1 MTIGLHRTFFLKKKL
16 KCQVKPAARGSW
28 PLCPTREGSRGT
40 LMVPAGLQ
48 HWLPATGNTAY
59 VLLCTISNS
68 LLLENTVLYKN
79 MTVSLENNIYFFFY

>member
-1 MTIGLHRTFFLKKKL
+1 MTIGLHRTFFLKKKIKVSGETSCTGL
-16 KCQVKPAARGSW
+16 TATVPHTGGQPGHTHGPCWLA
-28 PLCPTREGSRGT
+28 T
-40 LMVPAGLQ
+40 LT
-48 HWLPATGNTAY
+48 PATGNTAY